1 MSSIAKETLTVTE
14 LGKWGPK
21 VGNEYLSWSKNIK
34 DSDKGKVVKGGTY
47 LLDLYIAD
55 SGKRY
60 INSVS
65 TVPDE
70 PAFMT
75 PTNIGGMALDTA
87 KLMARIV
94 TDNKSSG
101 EQKPR
106 NSFKAQGDQ
115 KSEAMSKDEWA
126 AKDRRISRQGVI
138 QVAVQ
143 VTSSFDD
150 AVVLANKMLEFVN
163 GGN

>member
-1 MSSIAKETLTVTE
+1 MAATEKVTLTISE

-65 TVPDE
+65 AVE
-70 PAFMT
+70 KMT
-75 PTNIGGMALDTA
+75 EANTEDKSLLPETIARRALFGT
-87 KLMARIV
+87 
-94 TDNKSSG
+94 SG
-101 EQKPR
+101 VKP
-106 NSFKAQGDQ
+106 KATTSG
-115 KSEAMSKDEWA
+115 SETMSKDEWA
-126 AKDRRISRQGVI
+126 SKDRRISRQGCI

-143 VTSSFDD
+143 VESDFEKAIS
-150 AVVLANKMLEFVN
+150 LANKMLEFVN
-163 GGN
+163 G